1 MNDVDGLDDFASQI
15 DALEQA
21 LSGSQS
27 MAAAVTG
34 ELVQMRS
41 TVSDV
46 RRDVRSLSA
55 SLTAGMTRAFEGLVF
70 DGARVSDTLR
80 GLGETV
86 ARASYRAAISPVM
99 GHFGGMLGRGVAGV
113 MNGLLPFADGAG
125 FTQGRVM
132 PFASGGVVSAPVAF
146 PMRGGTGLMG
156 EAGPEAIL
164 PLARGA
170 DGRLGVRSASGGRP
184 MNVVVN
190 ISTPDVAGFE
200 RSRSQ
205 VAAQVSR
212 MLSQA
217 QRNG

>member
-15 DALEQA
+15 DALDQA

-34 ELVQMRS
+34 ELVQVRS

-46 RRDVRSLSA
+46 SRDVRSLSA
-55 SLTAGMTRAFEGLVF
+55 SLSAGVTRAFEGLAF
-70 DGARVSDTLR
+70 DGARLSDTLR
-80 GLGETV
+80 GLGDTV
-86 ARASYRAAISPVM
+86 ARAGYRSAISPVA
-99 GHFGGMLGRGVAGV
+99 GHFGGLLASGVAGV

-125 FTQGRVM
+125 FAQGRVM
-132 PFASGGVVSAPVAF
+132 PFANGGVVSGPVAF
-146 PMRGGTGLMG
+146 PMRGGTGVMG
-156 EAGPEAIL
+156 EAGPEAIM
-164 PLARGA
+164 PLTRGA
-170 DGRLGVRSASGGRP
+170 DGKLGVRSASGGRP
-184 MNVVVN
+184 MNVVINV
-190 ISTPDVAGFE
+190 STPDVAGFE

-205 VAAQVSR
+205 MAAQVSR